1 MKWSRYNTLFQSKRN
16 GWLLFNSASRNFLKV
31 EDNELAFIQE
41 IARDPEKADYSASP
55 MLYMQLRTMGFI
67 VEDSADDDLYNII
80 RMRALT
86 DAPQMS
92 AADRPAVRMP
102 AAWRRAAAGSAV
114 ARIPAAWRKAAADS
128 AT

>member
-1 MKWSRYNTLFQSKRN
+1 MKWSRYNTLFQSQRN

-31 EDNELAFIQE
+31 EDNELALIQE

-92 AADRPAVRMP
+92 EADRPAVRMP

-128 AT
+128 AV